1 MFAQIEDGK
10 VVKFPIYNLKQEFP
24 NVSFPKDIHHEVL
37 PEGIVFVH
45 EESVPDFDSTTH
57 KLVRSDLFEKDNKT
71 WGYRYEA
78 VALSKAERDEVAKE
92 IATNVRAQRDS
103 LLSACDWTQSADA
116 PLAVKKVWAAYRQ
129 KLRDVTSQKGFPHKI
144 VWPEIP
150 TKK

>member
-1 MFAQIEDGK
+1 MFAQIDNDK
-10 VVKFPIYNLKQEFP
+10 VIKFPIYNLKQEFP
-24 NVSFPKDIHHEVL
+24 NISFPKDIHHEVL
-37 PEGIVFVH
+37 PDGIVFVH
-45 EESVPDFDSTTH
+45 EEVVPDFDSTTH
-57 KLVRSDLFEKDNKT
+57 KLIRSELFKKDEKNWGYCYDVVPLTKAEKDDIT
-71 WGYRYEA
+71 
-78 VALSKAERDEVAKE
+78 KE
-92 IATNVRAQRDS
+92 IALNVRAQRDM